1 MVTDR
6 SGNVLGKLVV
16 PLVLLGVLGGVAFAF
31 LPGGGDSPTAGM
43 TQMTHVVSRGD
54 LVVSATEVGSMESA
68 GNEEIKCKVRGG
80 STILWVIEAGTEVKP
95 GDELVRLDASVLEDS
110 INTQKIAYQT
120 ALATHAQSVSDV
132 GIAKIAITEYIEG
145 TFRSAVKTKQ
155 KDLAVAESNLRS
167 SQDTLEYSRRM
178 FRKGYNTALEIE
190 SKVFS
195 VKQAQLE
202 LEVLQTD
209 IDVLERFTKV
219 KMLEELRSTL
229 KSKEA
234 KLAADT
240 AALDLEKTRLDRE
253 EQALEYC
260 VIVAESSGMVIY
272 PRRRRRS
279 REPEIEEGAQVREDQ
294 TLLLI
299 PDLNNMQVKVG
310 IHESKIGLVKPGMPA
325 RVMLQDET
333 KDKAYAGEV
342 LSVASIA
349 ETAQWWNGNVV
360 NYDAIIK
367 LNDTKDLKPG
377 MSAEVEV
384 ILGRYENVLKLPVK
398 AVLEEHGEFFCWVRT
413 TGEAQRRA
421 LKLGASNDQFIVVES
436 GLDEGDEVVED
447 PLAFIEEAQKEALK
461 PISETLLDASTTG
474 FNDDASGTGDEQ
486 SAVEK
491 NAGSGKKPAD
501 GKRTGNGDSNEQK
514 DSGKP

>member
-1 MVTDR
+1 MVADR
-6 SGNVLGKLVV
+6 SGNALGKLVV

-31 LPGGGDSPTAGM
+31 LPGGGDSPTEGM

-80 STILWVIEAGTEVKP
+80 STILWVIEAGAEVKP

-120 ALATHAQSVSDV
+120 VLAAHAQSVSDV

-145 TFRSAVKTKQ
+145 TFRSEMKTKQ

-190 SKVFS
+190 SKVFA

-209 IDVLERFTKV
+209 IDVLERFTKA

-253 EQALEYC
+253 EQALKHC

-272 PRRRRRS
+272 PKGRWG
-279 REPEIEEGAQVREDQ
+279 REPEIEEGAEVREDQ

-299 PDLNNMQVKVG
+299 PDLNNMQVKMG
-310 IHESKIGLVKPGMPA
+310 IHESKVGLVKPGMPA

-333 KDKAYAGEV
+333 KEKAYAGEV

-349 ETAQWWNGNVV
+349 ETARWWNGNVV
-360 NYDAIIK
+360 NYDTIIK
-367 LNDTKDLKPG
+367 LKEAEDLKPG

-384 ILGRYENVLKLPVK
+384 IIARYENVLLLPVAA
-398 AVLEEHGEFFCWVRT
+398 AVEQEEEFFCWVKT
-413 TGEAQRRA
+413 IGEPQRRA
-421 LKLGASNDQFIVVES
+421 LKLGASNDKFTVVES
-436 GLDEGDEVVED
+436 GLKEGDEVILN
-447 PLAFIEEAQKEALK
+447 PLAFIEEGQDEAG
-461 PISETLLDASTTG
+461 ESTSGESTKSY
-474 FNDDASGTGDEQ
+474 DDAPGTGDKKTN
-486 SAVEK
+486 SD
-491 NAGSGKKPAD
+491 KKPAREKKKI
-501 GKRTGNGDSNEQK
+501 GKKVSEKKAAGDK
-514 DSGKP
+514 AAAK

>member
-1 MVTDR
+1 MMTDR
-6 SGNVLGKLVV
+6 SGNALGKLVV

-31 LPGGGDSPTAGM
+31 LPGGGDSPTEGM

-145 TFRSAVKTKQ
+145 TFRSEMKTKQ

-190 SKVFS
+190 SKVFA

-209 IDVLERFTKV
+209 IDVLERFTKA

-253 EQALEYC
+253 EQALKYC
-260 VIVAESSGMVIY
+260 VIVAESSGLVIY
-272 PRRRRRS
+272 PKGRWG
-279 REPEIEEGAQVREDQ
+279 REPEIEEGAEVREDQ

-299 PDLNNMQVKVG
+299 PDLNNMQVKMG
-310 IHESKIGLVKPGMPA
+310 IHESKVGLVKPGMPA

-333 KDKAYAGEV
+333 KEKAYAGEV

-367 LNDTKDLKPG
+367 LNETEDLKPG

-384 ILGRYENVLKLPVK
+384 ILGRYEDVLKLPVK
-398 AVLEEHGEFFCWVRT
+398 AVLEERGEFFCWVKT
-413 TGEAQRRA
+413 TGQPQRRA

-447 PLAFIEEAQKEALK
+447 PLAYIEEAQKEALK
-461 PISETLLDASTTG
+461 PISETLLDGSMTRS
-474 FNDDASGTGDEQ
+474 NDDTSSTGDEQ
-486 SAVEK
+486 SAAEK
-491 NAGSGKKPAD
+491 KAGNDKKPAD
-501 GKRTGNGDSNEQK
+501 GQPGIQ
-514 DSGKP
+514 

>member
-1 MVTDR
+1 
-6 SGNVLGKLVV
+6 
-16 PLVLLGVLGGVAFAF
+16 
-31 LPGGGDSPTAGM
+31 
-43 TQMTHVVSRGD
+43 
-54 LVVSATEVGSMESA
+54 
-68 GNEEIKCKVRGG
+68 
-80 STILWVIEAGTEVKP
+80 P

-120 ALATHAQSVSDV
+120 VLAAHAQSVSDV

-145 TFRSAVKTKQ
+145 TFRSEMKTKQ

-190 SKVFS
+190 SKVFA

-209 IDVLERFTKV
+209 IDVLERFTKA

-253 EQALEYC
+253 EQALKYC

-272 PRRRRRS
+272 PKGRWG
-279 REPEIEEGAQVREDQ
+279 REPEIEEGAEVREDQ

-299 PDLNNMQVKVG
+299 PDLNNMQVKMG
-310 IHESKIGLVKPGMPA
+310 IHESKVGLVKPGMPA

-333 KDKAYAGEV
+333 
-342 LSVASIA
+342 
-349 ETAQWWNGNVV
+349 
-360 NYDAIIK
+360 
-367 LNDTKDLKPG
+367 
-377 MSAEVEV
+377 
-384 ILGRYENVLKLPVK
+384 
-398 AVLEEHGEFFCWVRT
+398 
-413 TGEAQRRA
+413 
-421 LKLGASNDQFIVVES
+421 
-436 GLDEGDEVVED
+436 
-447 PLAFIEEAQKEALK
+447 
-461 PISETLLDASTTG
+461 
-474 FNDDASGTGDEQ
+474 
-486 SAVEK
+486 
-491 NAGSGKKPAD
+491 
-501 GKRTGNGDSNEQK
+501 
-514 DSGKP
+514 